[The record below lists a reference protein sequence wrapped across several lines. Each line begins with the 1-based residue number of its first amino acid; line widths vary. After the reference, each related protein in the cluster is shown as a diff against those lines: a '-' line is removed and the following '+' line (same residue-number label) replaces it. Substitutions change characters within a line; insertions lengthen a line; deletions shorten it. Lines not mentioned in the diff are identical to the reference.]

1 MKKGFFACGVNR
13 PDHHGVPSVSSEGKL
28 HGLLDYAVFVA
39 GRG

>member
-1 MKKGFFACGVNR
+1 MKKGFLACGVNR
-13 PDHHGVPSVSSEGKL
+13 PDHHGVPSEGKL